1 MIYCSITDWIFTD
14 FMMLFNMR
22 LFNHPNSQILMITI
36 PVKPITLNE
45 FLQLPETEPVSEYIN
60 NKIVQKPIPKGKH
73 SFLQYEI
80 CNVINQL
87 TKTKKLAYAFPE
99 LRCTFD
105 GSSIVPDIA
114 VFEWRNIPF
123 LADGEIPDN
132 FNLAP
137 DWIIEILSPDQNANK
152 VIGKILHSLQHG
164 SKLGWFLDP
173 SDRSILVFQPN
184 QQPILMTNSDRLP
197 SLEIIPLEIA
207 VETIFSWLKMEV

>member
-1 MIYCSITDWIFTD
+1 
-14 FMMLFNMR
+14 ML
-22 LFNHPNSQILMITI
+22 TI
-36 PVKPITLNE
+36 PVKPMTVDE
-45 FLQLPETEPVSEYIN
+45 FLLLPETEPATEYIDH
-60 NKIVQKPIPKGKH
+60 KITRKPMPKGKH

-80 CNVINQL
+80 CNVVNQL
-87 TKTKKLAYAFPE
+87 TKAKKIAYAFPE

-105 GSSIVPDIA
+105 GISIVPDIA
-114 VFEWRNIPF
+114 VFQWQNIPF

-173 SDRSILVFQPN
+173 SDRSILTFQPN
-184 QQPILMTNSDRLP
+184 QQPVLMTDCDRLP
-197 SLEIIPLEIA
+197 ILETIPLELT
-207 VETIFSWLKMEV
+207 VETIFSWLKMGKI

>member
-1 MIYCSITDWIFTD
+1 M
-14 FMMLFNMR
+14 
-22 LFNHPNSQILMITI
+22 
-36 PVKPITLNE
+36 
-45 FLQLPETEPVSEYIN
+45 
-60 NKIVQKPIPKGKH
+60 
-73 SFLQYEI
+73 
-80 CNVINQL
+80 
-87 TKTKKLAYAFPE
+87 
-99 LRCTFD
+99 
-105 GSSIVPDIA
+105 PDIT

-184 QQPILMTNSDRLP
+184 QQPILMANSDRLP
-197 SLEIIPLEIA
+197 ILEIIPLEIT
-207 VETIFSWLKMEV
+207 VETIFSWLKMES

>member
-1 MIYCSITDWIFTD
+1 MIAT
-14 FMMLFNMR
+14 
-22 LFNHPNSQILMITI
+22 
-36 PVKPITLNE
+36 PVKTLTLDV
-45 FLQLPETEPVSEYIN
+45 FLQLPETKPASEYIDN
-60 NKIVQKPIPKGKH
+60 RITHKIMPKGKH

-80 CNVINQL
+80 CHVVNQL
-87 TKTKKLAYAFPE
+87 TKANKIAYAFPE

-105 GSSIVPDIA
+105 GRSIVPDIA
-114 VFEWRNIPF
+114 VFEWQNIPF

-173 SDRSILVFQPN
+173 SDRSILTFRPN
-184 QQPILMTNSDRLP
+184 QQPVLMTNSDRLP
-197 SLEIIPLEIA
+197 SLAIIPLELT
-207 VETIFSWLKMEV
+207 VEALFSWLKMEV

>member
-1 MIYCSITDWIFTD
+1 
-14 FMMLFNMR
+14 
-22 LFNHPNSQILMITI
+22 MITI

>member
-1 MIYCSITDWIFTD
+1 MIAT
-14 FMMLFNMR
+14 
-22 LFNHPNSQILMITI
+22 
-36 PVKPITLNE
+36 PVKTLTLDA
-45 FLQLPETEPVSEYIN
+45 FLQLPETKPASEYIN
-60 NKIVQKPIPKGKH
+60 NKVTQKIMPKGRH
-73 SFLQYEI
+73 SRLQGKLCQE
-80 CNVINQL
+80 INQVSEL
-87 TKTKKLAYAFPE
+87 PKLAYAFPE
-99 LRCTFD
+99 LRCTFV

-184 QQPILMTNSDRLP
+184 QQPILMANSDLLP
-197 SLEIIPLEIA
+197 SLEIIPLDIT
-207 VETIFSWLKMEV
+207 VEAIFSWLKMEI